1 MCLSI
6 IPQNKEEPLKKF
18 TIWLLLLLFC
28 CGLAP
33 AAQAQVHTLRVQPL
47 LLAMSQKQPN
57 DRFNIIVQKLT
68 KDQQVEAL
76 VETLGGVVTLDLS
89 IINAFAAEV
98 PASAVPI
105 LANAQGVRWVSLD
118 APMVKSGGPDGTIN
132 TANLLNVYNRAI
144 GADRVWAQG
153 YQGSGIGVAVVDSG
167 VDEFSSDLGSRVVGS
182 VWVNTRQRTMM
193 GGVWTDVMILNG
205 RTDGYGHGTHVAGVI
220 GGNGASANG
229 AYMGVAP
236 KVNLIDV
243 QVSDAYGQT
252 SASNVIFALQ
262 WLLNNRSAYNVRV
275 VNLSLNSAV
284 AESYLTSPIGAA
296 CEILWFNGIT
306 VVASAGNNG
315 TATLYPPAN
324 DPFVITVGAAD
335 DQGTATITDDTVAH
349 FSAYGTTTDGFAK
362 PDLVAPGRHIVSVLA
377 ANSQFKAN
385 RPTNIVGTKYFRM
398 SGTSAAAPMVSGA
411 IALLLQD
418 EPNLTPDQVKYRLT
432 ATANKN
438 WAGYSSTKAGAGY
451 LDIYAALNGTT
462 TQSANTGLNA
472 SQLLWTGSAPVAWN
486 SVSWNS
492 VSWNSVSWNS
502 VSWNSVSWNS
512 VSWNSDYWEEG
523 TVSSA
528 AVPTTEPLGDDNL
541 VMIDTP
547 VSTVPIVEA
556 PIVNADQNNA
566 AFKVLLPLVAR

>member
-1 MCLSI
+1 MKQMKI
-6 IPQNKEEPLKKF
+6 V
-18 TIWLLLLLFC
+18 LLLLLLC
-28 CGLAP
+28 YGLAP
-33 AAQAQVHTLRVQPL
+33 ASHAQVHTWRVQPL
-47 LLAMSQKQPN
+47 LLAMSREQPN
-57 DRFNIIVQKLT
+57 DRLPIIVQKLT
-68 KDQQVEAL
+68 TDQRLEGL
-76 VETLGGVVTLDLS
+76 VEKLGGVVTLDLS

-98 PASAVPI
+98 PANAVTT
-105 LANAQGVRWVSLD
+105 LAAAAGVRWLSLD

-132 TANLLNVYNRAI
+132 TANLVNVYNRAI

-167 VDEFSSDLGSRVVGS
+167 VDEFSPDLGSRVVGS
-182 VWVNTRQRTMM
+182 VWVNTRQRTFM

-229 AYMGVAP
+229 SHIGVAP

-243 QVSDAYGQT
+243 QVSDAAGQT

-262 WLLNNRSAYNVRV
+262 WLLNNRNAYNVRV

-324 DPFVITVGAAD
+324 DPFVITVGATD
-335 DQGTATITDDTVAH
+335 DKGTATIADDTVAN
-349 FSAYGTTTDGFAK
+349 FSAYGTTSDGFAK
-362 PDLVAPGRHIVSVLA
+362 PDLVAPGRHIISVLA
-377 ANSQFKAN
+377 ANSQFKAT
-385 RPTNIVGTKYFRM
+385 RPGNIVGTKYFRM
-398 SGTSAAAPMVSGA
+398 SGTSTAAPMVSGA

-438 WAGYSSTKAGAGY
+438 WAGYSNTKAGAGY

-462 TQSANTGLNA
+462 TQSANTGINA
-472 SQLLWTGSAPVAWN
+472 SQLLWTGLAPVAWN

-523 TVSSA
+523 PVSSA
-528 AVPTTEPLGDDNL
+528 ATTAGESLADGNL
-541 VMIDTP
+541 IVSDAP
-547 VSTVPIVEA
+547 VSTDSAQETSLANTDQQNDAVFKILLPIVT
-556 PIVNADQNNA
+556 
-566 AFKVLLPLVAR
+566 R